1 MTDLAAPNMTRPGG
15 RIGNALAAWV
25 RLVLGFR
32 KTTILIWI
40 ALAGLGIH
48 EAVSDLGISTDTAD
62 MISPQLPW
70 RQDFIA
76 YRESFPSRDRN
87 LIVVID
93 TASVSRADAFAAD
106 LADALRAEPDLYP
119 SVFLPGDGEFFERNG
134 LLYLT
139 VPELERLSDR
149 LAEAQP
155 LFGLLEDRFNGGGLL
170 EVVTD
175 FVAASQPS
183 SGRDSAELDVL
194 FAQIARSLDAAS
206 AGERYRIGWQALIGG
221 EDAAAA
227 RRLILLRPSLDFS
240 RVQAAGPAIDRLAA
254 LIGELRGTDSE
265 APTVR
270 VTGTLAMEHEELLS
284 VSRSAGI
291 AGLMAL
297 VLVALVLYW
306 ALRSTRLLAISLVTL
321 LSGLAVTA
329 SFAALAVGHL
339 NLISVAFAVLYIG
352 LGVDFL
358 LHFCLRFKE
367 LAAAGTDVERA
378 VVETARGVGA
388 SLAICTMTTAAAFYA
403 FIPTPFDGVS
413 ELGLI
418 SGSGMFVSLFASLSL
433 LPALV
438 ATFVTPASSG
448 AAHNWKESRLAGAL
462 TGYPKASLIVACLV
476 ATLTLGSLPRVSF
489 DNNPIHLRDPDSE
502 SVLAIEDLARDSEA
516 PLLNMVA
523 LAADRSEAA
532 GWASELAQLPEVR
545 EIMSFNSLL
554 PAGQTEKTLLI
565 EDIGLFM
572 GTSLAHAARAPADP
586 ETLRRGLGTL
596 ADTLAAAASPSG
608 TEQALQEAVE
618 RLLNIVDATP
628 ASAAAPLL
636 ATLDE
641 DLIGDLPEQ
650 LRRLAASLE
659 AQPFE
664 RGDLP
669 MELTERWIDSTG
681 RELIEIV
688 PSENINDNAAA
699 ERFVAA
705 VHGIVP
711 AATGLPV
718 VFREASATAV
728 RSFQLAL
735 SYALVMVTVLLA
747 VLLRRGRDVMLV
759 LVPILFAAGTTAG
772 LTVWLDIPFNFA
784 NIIALPLLVG
794 VGVDNGIHMVHRMR
808 TEPPADG
815 EPLATSTPRAVL
827 ASGLTTIASFGNLA
841 FSSHVGMASM
851 GKLLTLGMAV
861 TLAAT
866 LLLLPALYKLQANR

>member
-1 MTDLAAPNMTRPGG
+1 MTDRTAPSMTTHTG
-15 RIGNALAAWV
+15 RLGNGLAAWV
-25 RLVLGFR
+25 RLVLR
-32 KTTILIWI
+32 LRRTTIVIWL
-40 ALAGLGIH
+40 ALAGIGIHQAVSNLGIN
-48 EAVSDLGISTDTAD
+48 TDTAD
-62 MISPQLPW
+62 MISAELPW

-76 YRESFPSRDRN
+76 YREGFPSRNRN

-93 TASVSRADAFAAD
+93 AASASQADALASD

-119 SVFLPGDGEFFERNG
+119 SVFLPGEGEFFDRNA
-134 LLYLT
+134 LLYLP

-149 LAEAQP
+149 LAETQP
-155 LFGLLEDRFNGGGLL
+155 LFGLLERQFNGGGLV
-170 EVVTD
+170 EVVTE
-175 FVAASQPS
+175 VIGESQRDGGRE
-183 SGRDSAELDVL
+183 SGELDALYAEL
-194 FAQIARSLDAAS
+194 ARTLEAAS
-206 AGERYRIGWQALIGG
+206 AGERYRVGWQALISGG
-221 EDAAAA
+221 DTAPA

-240 RVQAAGPAIDRLAA
+240 RVQAAGPAIDRLRT
-254 LIGELRGTDSE
+254 LIAELGSPGSE
-265 APTVR
+265 APAVR
-270 VTGTLAMEHEELLS
+270 VTGTLAMEHEELVS
-284 VSRSAGI
+284 VGRSAGV
-291 AGLMAL
+291 AGLAAL
-297 VLVALVLYW
+297 VLVSFVLYW
-306 ALRSTRLLAISLVTL
+306 ALRSSRLLAVSVVTL

-329 SFAALAVGHL
+329 AFASAVVGHL

-367 LAAAGTDVERA
+367 LVATGTGVERA
-378 VVETARGVGA
+378 IVETARGVGT
-388 SLAICTMTTAAAFYA
+388 SLVICTVTTAAAFYS
-403 FIPTPFDGVS
+403 FIPTPFEGVS

-418 SGSGMFVSLFASLSL
+418 SGSGMFVSLLASLSL

-448 AAHNWKESRLAGAL
+448 VAHNWKDNRLAIAL
-462 TGYPKASLIVACLV
+462 TGHPRASLIVAFGV
-476 ATLTLGSLPRVSF
+476 AVLTFGVLPRVTF

-502 SVLAIEDLARDSEA
+502 SVLAIEDLASDSEA

-523 LAADRSEAA
+523 LAADRSTAA
-532 GWASELAQLPEVR
+532 GWAAELTQLPEVR
-545 EIMSFNSLL
+545 EVMTFDSLV
-554 PAGQTEKTLLI
+554 PAGQAEKALLV

-572 GTSLAHAARAPADP
+572 GTGLADAARIPADP
-586 ETLRRGLGTL
+586 ETLRRGLRTL
-596 ADTLAAAASPSG
+596 ADRLDSARATGA
-608 TEQALQEAVE
+608 ERALQGAVE
-618 RLLNIVDATP
+618 RLLDVVETTP
-628 ASAAAPLL
+628 SAAAEGLL
-636 ATLDE
+636 TTLDD
-641 DLIGDLPEQ
+641 DLIGGLPDQ
-650 LRRLAASLE
+650 LQRLAASLQ
-659 AQPFE
+659 ARPFE

-669 MELTERWIDSTG
+669 LQLAERWIDSSG

-688 PSENINDNAAA
+688 PAENVNDNAAA

-705 VHGIVP
+705 VREVVP

-735 SYALVMVTVLLA
+735 GYALVMVTVLLA
-747 VLLRRGRDVMLV
+747 VLLRRRRDVMLV
-759 LVPILFAAGTTAG
+759 LVPILFAAGATAG
-772 LTVWLDIPFNFA
+772 LTVWLGIPFNFA

-841 FSSHVGMASM
+841 FSSHIGMASM

>member
-1 MTDLAAPNMTRPGG
+1 MTGTEPPNMTRSGLL
-15 RIGNALAAWV
+15 GNALAACV
-25 RLVLGFR
+25 GAILRFR
-32 KTTILIWI
+32 RITILVWL
-40 ALAGLGIH
+40 ALAGFGIH
-48 EAVSDLGISTDTAD
+48 EAVSKLGIDTDTAD
-62 MISPQLPW
+62 LISPELPW

-93 TASVSRADAFAAD
+93 AESAWQADAFAAD

-119 SVFLPGDGEFFERNG
+119 SVYLPGEGEFFERNG
-134 LLYLT
+134 LLYLS

-155 LFGLLEDRFNGGGLL
+155 LFGLLERRFNGGGLV
-170 EVVTD
+170 EVVTEII
-175 FVAASQPS
+175 APS
-183 SGRDSAELDVL
+183 AQNGGRESSELDALYAEL
-194 FAQIARSLDAAS
+194 ARSLEAAS
-206 AGERYRIGWQALIGG
+206 AGERYAVGWQTLISG
-221 EDAAAA
+221 EDQAAA
-227 RRLILLRPSLDFS
+227 RRLILLRPRLDFS
-240 RVQAAGPAIDRLAA
+240 RIQAAGPAIDRLRM
-254 LIGELRGTDSE
+254 LIADLRGPDSE
-265 APTVR
+265 SPTVR

-284 VSRSAGI
+284 VTRSAGV
-291 AGLMAL
+291 AGVSAL
-297 VLVALVLYW
+297 LLVTLVLYW
-306 ALRSTRLLAISLVTL
+306 ALRSPRLLAISVATL

-329 SFAALAVGHL
+329 AFAAFAVGQL

-367 LAAAGTDVERA
+367 LVAAGSGVERA
-378 VVETARGVGA
+378 IVETARGVGT
-388 SLAICTMTTAAAFYA
+388 SLLICTVTTAAAFYA
-403 FIPTPFDGVS
+403 FIPTPFEGVS

-438 ATFVTPASSG
+438 ATFVTTRSSG
-448 AAHNWKESRLAGAL
+448 AAHKWTDNRLAVAL
-462 TGYPKASLIVACLV
+462 TGHPRASLMVALV
-476 ATLTLGSLPRVSF
+476 IAALTFSVLPRASF
-489 DNNPIHLRDPDSE
+489 DNNPIHLRDPNSE
-502 SVLAIEDLARDSEA
+502 SVLAIEDLASDSDA
-516 PLLNMVA
+516 PLLYMVA
-523 LAADRSEAA
+523 LAADRSTAA
-532 GWASELAQLPEVR
+532 GWAGELSRLPTVR
-545 EIMSFNSLL
+545 EVMSVDSFV
-554 PAGQTEKTLLI
+554 PAEQADKALLI

-572 GTSLAHAARAPADP
+572 GRDLADAARIPVDPA
-586 ETLRRGLGTL
+586 TLRRGLVAF
-596 ADTLAAAASPSG
+596 ADTLDAEG
-608 TEQALQEAVE
+608 TTGAEQALQDSIE
-618 RLLNIVDATP
+618 RLLGVVDATP
-628 ASAAAPLL
+628 DSAAERLL
-636 ATLDE
+636 TRLDE
-641 DLIGDLPEQ
+641 DLIGDLPEF
-650 LRRLAASLE
+650 LRRLSRSLE

-669 MELTERWIDSTG
+669 RELTERWIDGAG

-688 PSENINDNAAA
+688 PAENINDNDAA
-699 ERFVAA
+699 ERFVTA

-735 SYALVMVTVLLA
+735 GYALVMVTVLLA

-759 LVPILFAAGTTAG
+759 LIPILFAAGATAG
-772 LTVWLDIPFNFA
+772 LTVWLGIPFNFA

-808 TEPPADG
+808 TEPSADG

-827 ASGLTTIASFGNLA
+827 ASGLTTVASFGNLA
-841 FSSHVGMASM
+841 FSSHVGLASM

-866 LLLLPALYKLQANR
+866 LLLLPALYKLQAKR

>member
-1 MTDLAAPNMTRPGG
+1 MTRRAG
-15 RIGNALAAWV
+15 RMGNGLAAWV
-25 RLVLGFR
+25 RLILRFR
-32 KTTILIWI
+32 RTTILIWL
-40 ALAGLGIH
+40 ALAGLGIQQ
-48 EAVSDLGISTDTAD
+48 AVSTLGINTDTAD
-62 MISPQLPW
+62 MISPELPW
-70 RQDFIA
+70 RQHFIA
-76 YRESFPSRDRN
+76 YRESFPSRNRN

-93 TASVSRADAFAAD
+93 AQSAWQADSFAAD
-106 LADALRAEPDLYP
+106 LVDALREEPDLYP
-119 SVFLPGDGEFFERNG
+119 SVFLPGEGEFFERNG

-155 LFGLLEDRFNGGGLL
+155 LFGLLERRFNGGGLV
-170 EVVTD
+170 EVVTEIA
-175 FVAASQPS
+175 AASRP
-183 SGRDSAELDVL
+183 DSALESGGPGALYSEL
-194 FAQIARSLDAAS
+194 ARALEAAS
-206 AGERYRIGWQALIGG
+206 AGERYRVGWQALFGG
-221 EDAAAA
+221 EDAAPA
-227 RRLILLRPSLDFS
+227 RRLLLLGPALDFS
-240 RVQAAGPAIDRLAA
+240 RIQAAGPAIDRLRA
-254 LIGELRGTDSE
+254 LIAELRGAASD

-270 VTGTLAMEHEELLS
+270 VTGTLAMEHEELVS
-284 VSRSAGI
+284 VSRSAGV
-291 AGLMAL
+291 AGLSAL
-297 VLVALVLYW
+297 VLVALVLLW
-306 ALRSTRLLAISLVTL
+306 ALRSTRLLAVSVVTL

-329 SFAALAVGHL
+329 AFAALAVGQL

-367 LAAAGTDVERA
+367 LVAAGTGVERA
-378 VVETARGVGA
+378 IVETARGVGA
-388 SLAICTMTTAAAFYA
+388 SLVICTVTTAAAFYS
-403 FIPTPFDGVS
+403 FIPTPFEGVS

-418 SGSGMFVSLFASLSL
+418 SGSGMFVSLLASLSL

-438 ATFVTPASSG
+438 ATFLTPESSG
-448 AAHNWKESRLAGAL
+448 AARNWQDNRLAVAL
-462 TGYPKASLIVACLV
+462 SGHPKASLIVALLV
-476 ATLTLGSLPRVSF
+476 AALTFSVLPRVSF

-502 SVLAIEDLARDSEA
+502 SVLAIEDLANDSEA
-516 PLLNMVA
+516 PLLNMIA
-523 LAADRSEAA
+523 LAADRSTAA
-532 GWASELAQLPEVR
+532 RWAGELAQLGEVR
-545 EIMSFNSLL
+545 EVVTFDSLV
-554 PAGQTEKTLLI
+554 PAGQAGKALLV
-565 EDIGLFM
+565 EDIGLIM
-572 GTSLAHAARAPADP
+572 GTGPGDAARAPADP
-586 ETLRRGLGTL
+586 ETLRSGLRTL
-596 ADTLAAAASPSG
+596 ADTLDAARATA
-608 TEQALQEAVE
+608 TERALRDAVE
-618 RLLNIVDATP
+618 RLLDVVDA
-628 ASAAAPLL
+628 ARAAAAERLL
-636 ATLDE
+636 RTLDE
-641 DLIGDLPEQ
+641 DLIGDLPDQ

-659 AQPFE
+659 ARPFE

-669 MELTERWIDSTG
+669 VALTERWIDSSG

-688 PSENINDNAAA
+688 PAENINDNAAA

-735 SYALVMVTVLLA
+735 GYALVMVAVLLA
-747 VLLRRGRDVMLV
+747 LLLRRGRDVMLV
-759 LVPILFAAGTTAG
+759 LVPILFAAGATAG
-772 LTVWLDIPFNFA
+772 LTVWLGIPFNFA